1 MAAKTAG
8 GIYVPQTGTIYPSIS
23 AASKALGV
31 DASNI
36 GKVVRGARV
45 SAGGY
50 NFQRVD
56 PSADAR
62 LLQDINEAL
71 REQSTPKQRERMRRT
86 REKNVRRLSPEE
98 RQRRKE
104 KRAAAQELHKVLVGA
119 NKAIKE
125 LEKKG
130 VAGLSDA
137 VTELEN
143 LKSIIG
149 RTKSGAFD
157 TSLKNLTKLNA
168 GEINAAINAAKKQ
181 AERLEKTDAENL
193 KKRRAAVALQFGV
206 SQEELEKYDDALPVL
221 WELLALARQ
230 QQGNGYDRSLYDAV
244 VDAVQYGDDA
254 EDLKNTLEKIK
265 EEYQSGMDDETG
277 VDLSDVLQRG
287 AEELQSQHER
297 PESEDF
303 ADDWLKGFV
312 EIPVNPEDNE

>member
-1 MAAKTAG
+1 MAAKTGG

-23 AASKALGV
+23 AAAKALGV

-56 PSADAR
+56 PSASAQT
-62 LLQDINEAL
+62 LQDIGEAL

-86 REKNVRRLSPEE
+86 REKNVSRLSPEE

-104 KRAAAQELHKVLVGA
+104 KRAAAKELHKVLVGA
-119 NKAIKE
+119 NRAIKE

-149 RTKSGAFD
+149 KTKTGAFD

-168 GEINAAINAAKKQ
+168 GEINAAIKAAKKQ

-206 SQEELEKYDDALPVL
+206 SQEELKKYDDALPIL

-230 QQGNGYDRSLYDAV
+230 QQGNGYDRSLYEAV
-244 VDAVQYGDDA
+244 VDAVQYGEDA

-265 EEYQSGMDDETG
+265 EEYQAGMEDETG

-287 AEELQSQHER
+287 AEELQSRNEH
-297 PESEDF
+297 PENEDF
-303 ADDWLKGFV
+303 ADDWLSGFV
-312 EIPVNPEDNE
+312 DIPVNPEDQE

>member
-1 MAAKTAG
+1 MARNSG
-8 GIYVPQTGTIYPSIS
+8 GIYVPQTGTIYPSIT

-56 PSADAR
+56 PGADQS
-62 LLQDINEAL
+62 LLRDIDEAL
-71 REQSTPKQRERMRRT
+71 REQSTPKQRERMERT
-86 REKNVRRLSPEE
+86 RRKNEGRLSPEE

-104 KRAAAQELHKVLVGA
+104 KRAAAERLHKILVGA

-125 LEKKG
+125 MQKQG
-130 VAGLSDA
+130 VSGYSDA

-143 LKSIIG
+143 LKALIG
-149 RTKSGAFD
+149 KSKSGAFD
-157 TSLKNLTKLNA
+157 TSIRNLMNLSA
-168 GEINAAINAAKKQ
+168 GEINAAIKATEKQ
-181 AERLEKTDAENL
+181 TERLQKTDAENL

-230 QQGNGYDRSLYDAV
+230 QQGNGYSRALYDAV
-244 VDAVQYGDDA
+244 VDSVQYA
-254 EDLKNTLEKIK
+254 EK
-265 EEYQSGMDDETG
+265 E
-277 VDLSDVLQRG
+277 L
-287 AEELQSQHER
+287 
-297 PESEDF
+297 
-303 ADDWLKGFV
+303 
-312 EIPVNPEDNE
+312 

>member
-1 MAAKTAG
+1 MAAKTGG

-23 AASKALGV
+23 AAAKALGV

-56 PSADAR
+56 PSASAQT
-62 LLQDINEAL
+62 LQDIGEAL

-86 REKNVRRLSPEE
+86 REKNVSRLSPEE

-104 KRAAAQELHKVLVGA
+104 KRAAAKELHKVLVGA

-149 RTKSGAFD
+149 KTKTGAFD
-157 TSLKNLTKLNA
+157 TSLKNLTKLNV
-168 GEINAAINAAKKQ
+168 GEINAAIKAANKQ

-206 SQEELEKYDDALPVL
+206 SQEELKKYDDALPIL

-230 QQGNGYDRSLYDAV
+230 QQGNGYDRSLYEAV
-244 VDAVQYGDDA
+244 VDAVQYGEDA

-265 EEYQSGMDDETG
+265 EEYQASMEDETG

-287 AEELQSQHER
+287 AEELQGRNER
-297 PESEDF
+297 PENEDF
-303 ADDWLKGFV
+303 SDDWLSEFV
-312 EIPVNPEDNE
+312 EIPVNPDQE